1 MGYLDK
7 KGISLLDSQ
16 FGTLD
21 NKEKLEGLGEWT
33 VAVHKF
39 GCRE

>member
-7 KGISLLDSQ
+7 KGISLHDSQ

-21 NKEKLEGLGEWT
+21 NKEKLEGLGE
-33 VAVHKF
+33 
-39 GCRE
+39 